1 MGKVTVRTRIGMSA
15 LFLLY
20 ESAVGYALLTV
31 KEWEQIGKDSSSV
44 QEAVEDSSRF
54 TSICSLKAFHPFAH
68 AEEALEN
75 INAVATGAV
84 TDLLNNFLENNLP
97 KKKSKCSLGVIDT
110 NLGKTLSDKEFPVV
124 FDKNIVEL
132 FRGVRLHFAKLS
144 SNLTELDLE
153 RARVGLAH
161 SYSRNKMQ
169 LDPNR
174 QDKPIMNASAL
185 IENMDK
191 TNNSFA
197 MKMRE
202 WYGWHF
208 PELAKIVTDNDLYC
222 RCVRVIGNRLNW
234 SEDKKK
240 ALLAVV
246 GSEEVVDEIMA
257 ALKISMGR
265 EMAESDL
272 SMVDSFTSV
281 VVDMHSTRK
290 QVGEYMTKKLS
301 IVAPNLQAVV
311 GDNIAAKLITHAG
324 SLVNL
329 AKAPASTIQI
339 MGAEKAHFRALK
351 TKGNTPKYGLL
362 FNTSAVSK
370 AAQKNK
376 GRISR
381 CLANKCSIASRID
394 AFSTG
399 VPNCIFGDKLK
410 DQVDERL
417 AFLSEGVTPRKNLD
431 VMREAVQ
438 AHGAQVLA
446 KAAANAV
453 ESKDKKKERKS
464 ESKSSKPEEV
474 KSEEKREKRKS
485 ESRKEETDAVP
496 EKKKSKKEK
505 KD

>member
-1 MGKVTVRTRIGMSA
+1 MFK
-15 LFLLY
+15 LLD
-20 ESAVGYALLTV
+20 
-31 KEWEQIGKDSSSV
+31 I
-44 QEAVEDSSRF
+44 
-54 TSICSLKAFHPFAH
+54 
-68 AEEALEN
+68 
-75 INAVATGAV
+75 
-84 TDLLNNFLENNLP
+84 
-97 KKKSKCSLGVIDT
+97 
-110 NLGKTLSDKEFPVV
+110 NLGKALSEKEIAVIH
-124 FDKNIVEL
+124 DKNILEL
-132 FRGVRLHFAKLS
+132 FRGIRLHFHKLS
-144 SNLTELDLE
+144 ANLSEMDLE

-161 SYSRNKMQ
+161 SYSRTKMQ
-169 LDPNR
+169 FDPNR

-208 PELAKIVTDNDLYC
+208 PELNKIVTDNDLYC
-222 RCVRVIGNRLNW
+222 KCVRAIGNRLHW
-234 SEDKKK
+234 SEDK
-240 ALLAVV
+240 L
-246 GSEEVVDEIMA
+246 A
-257 ALKISMGR
+257 ALKAVVNSDEIVEEILTALKVSMGR
-265 EMAESDL
+265 EMSDTDL

-290 QVGEYMTKKLS
+290 NVGEYMTKKLS
-301 IVAPNLQAVV
+301 VVAPNLQAVV

-394 AFSTG
+394 AFSSGT
-399 VPNCIFGDKLK
+399 PNNIFGEKLK

-438 AHGAQVLA
+438 AHGAEVLASSSPSNKNA
-446 KAAANAV
+446 KAAAAAV
-453 ESKDKKKERKS
+453 ESDTDKK
-464 ESKSSKPEEV
+464 V
-474 KSEEKREKRKS
+474 
-485 ESRKEETDAVP
+485 
-496 EKKKSKKEK
+496 KKEK
-505 KD
+505 KRKQTEMDVEDEEVKKEEPAMKKAKKEKKNKD